1 MNKLIILSLTVLV
14 ALGVPS
20 CKKDDPVKYGVDGK
34 TPLPKAVDLGTVV
47 NGRNVKWASFNLGAS
62 REWQSGDYYAWGES
76 DTKLDY
82 TWAEYKW
89 TNLNLTRYCPL
100 EKPSCWNEG
109 TPDGLRTLL
118 PEDDAAQV
126 KLGGKWRMPT
136 KDELEALAGLK
147 DNPDYTWVD
156 YSLAKDDNGKTA
168 LNAEGKPVYGVRIT
182 RLSTGA
188 SLFLPYSGFFD
199 GTDYYDGNAVGYC
212 WSSSLDTSD
221 PFQAFYLHIFSTPSC
236 SHSFERCRGLPIR
249 PVWEE

>member
-1 MNKLIILSLTVLV
+1 MKGIIGKKVGMTQVYDEKGVLIPVTVIQAGPCVVL
-14 ALGVPS
+14 
-20 CKKDDPVKYGVDGK
+20 DVKTKERDGYASVQYGFGSRKAKNVS
-34 TPLPKAVDLGTVV
+34 KAVKGSV
-47 NGRNVKWASFNLGAS
+47 
-62 REWQSGDYYAWGES
+62 
-76 DTKLDY
+76 
-82 TWAEYKW
+82 
-89 TNLNLTRYCPL
+89 
-100 EKPSCWNEG
+100 EK
-109 TPDGLRTLL
+109 
-118 PEDDAAQV
+118 
-126 KLGGKWRMPT
+126 
-136 KDELEALAGLK
+136 AGLK